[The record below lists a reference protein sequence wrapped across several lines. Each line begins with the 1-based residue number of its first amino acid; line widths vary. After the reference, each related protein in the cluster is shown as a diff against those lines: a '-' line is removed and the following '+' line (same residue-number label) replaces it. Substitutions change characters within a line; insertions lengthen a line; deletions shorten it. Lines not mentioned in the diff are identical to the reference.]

1 MHVMMIPS
9 TNIIL
14 TTVNQFHFL
23 LGCVLISFPQISL
36 IKSIRTQMRLKKTNP
51 MIRAISTSLYA
62 VEDPIFSR
70 IELEKAN

>member
-1 MHVMMIPS
+1 
-9 TNIIL
+9 
-14 TTVNQFHFL
+14 
-23 LGCVLISFPQISL
+23 
-36 IKSIRTQMRLKKTNP
+36 MRLKKTNP